1 MPGHLC
7 GRTLVL
13 LLDDNRHLVSA
24 GMDDVIRIRDLI
36 TGEVVAM
43 LDGRGN
49 GIRCLAKGSQPH
61 FFFVGQQGGT
71 LLIWKIIYNLIFT

>member
-1 MPGHLC
+1 MPPHRG

-13 LLDDNRHLVSA
+13 VLDDNRHLVCA

-36 TGEVVAM
+36 TGEEVAM

-49 GIRCLAKGSQPH
+49 GISCLVKGSHPH
-61 FFFVGQQGGT
+61 FFFAGQQGGT
-71 LLIWKIIYNLIFT
+71 LLIWKIIYHLLFT